1 MNLGLKL
8 HETLRDRALI
18 TLHLRPITPLHVGRG
33 GAEFLNEIV
42 QFDVNGR
49 TLPIIPSESIKGVMR
64 SLATRLATHIT
75 FPDPD
80 AEASKRYHRKDVHEV
95 EGEELKEIE
104 VKAEGL
110 RTLFEPQQWDE
121 VKDGKVELYLSIHCP
136 ICRLF
141 GSRHIAG
148 KLLFH
153 DGIPTAEAH
162 LSTYT
167 GISINRETRTIEKG
181 RLFKIQ
187 YIVPTNNLCF
197 RTVIIADNIKGTP
210 EAKLLALLLES
221 IINEG
226 LKLGGQKSRGF
237 GLMELERNR
246 ESEVKYV
253 EFNTEPVNNNEKL
266 ENIRKMLFEEGYYK
280 SLELKDFINML
291 R

>member
-1 MNLGLKL
+1 MNSDLKL

-18 TLHLRPITPLHVGRG
+18 TLHLKPVTPLHVGRG
-33 GAEFLNEIV
+33 GTEFLNETI
-42 QFDVNGR
+42 QFGVNGR

-64 SLATRLATHIT
+64 SLATRLARHIT
-75 FPDPD
+75 FDSD
-80 AEASKRYHRKDVHEV
+80 VEASLRYHRKDVHDV
-95 EGEELKEIE
+95 IGEEVKEIE

-110 RTLFEPQQWDE
+110 RDLFEPQQWDE
-121 VKDGKVELYLSIHCP
+121 VKDKKVELYLSIHCP

-141 GSRHIAG
+141 GSRYIAG

-153 DGIPTAEAH
+153 DGIPTTEAH

-167 GISINRETRTIEKG
+167 GISINRKTRTIEKG

-187 YIVPTNNLCF
+187 YIAPTNNLF
-197 RTVIIADNIKGTP
+197 FKTVIIVDNIQGTP
-210 EAKLLALLLES
+210 EAKLLALLLEC

-237 GLMELERNR
+237 GLMELKRNI
-246 ESEVKYV
+246 EPEVKYV
-253 EFNTEPVNNNEKL
+253 EFNTEPVNRNEKL
-266 ENIRKMLFEEGYYK
+266 ENIRKILFEEGCYK
-280 SLELKDFINML
+280 SLAIKDFINFL

>member
-1 MNLGLKL
+1 
-8 HETLRDRALI
+8 
-18 TLHLRPITPLHVGRG
+18 
-33 GAEFLNEIV
+33 
-42 QFDVNGR
+42 
-49 TLPIIPSESIKGVMR
+49 
-64 SLATRLATHIT
+64 
-75 FPDPD
+75 
-80 AEASKRYHRKDVHEV
+80 
-95 EGEELKEIE
+95 
-104 VKAEGL
+104 
-110 RTLFEPQQWDE
+110 
-121 VKDGKVELYLSIHCP
+121 VELYLSIHCP

-187 YIVPTNNLCF
+187 YIVPTDNLCF

-226 LKLGGQKSRGF
+226 LKLGGLRSRGF

-246 ESEVKYV
+246 QSEVKYV